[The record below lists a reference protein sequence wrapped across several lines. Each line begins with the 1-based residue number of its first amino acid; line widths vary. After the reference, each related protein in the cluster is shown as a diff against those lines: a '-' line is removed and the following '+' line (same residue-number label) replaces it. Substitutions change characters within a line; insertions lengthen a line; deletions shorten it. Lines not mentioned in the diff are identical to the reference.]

1 MPLTDTQIRNAKPRE
16 KPFKMGDALG
26 LFLLVQPSGGKL
38 WRLKY
43 RIAGKEKKLSL
54 GVYPDVGL
62 ASARK
67 ARDSARALI
76 ATGKDPSIEKQRRQ
90 ARMIVNHAGT
100 FELVAMEYFEKR
112 SKDGERPWAKVT
124 RNKAYWLLT
133 ELGPTLGQLPVT
145 EIEPP
150 DILAA
155 VRKIE
160 ARGNLESAK
169 RALQLAG
176 AVLRYAV
183 ATARLTSDPT
193 RDLKGALRS
202 PKVTHFAAI
211 LDPVEFGGLL
221 RALNGYTGNWSTL
234 MALKLAPHVFQRPGE
249 LRHAEWAEIN
259 FAEAVWVIPAEK
271 MKMRRPHT
279 VPLSRQSVAILSE
292 ARALGHEDD
301 RFVFPSVRS
310 ASRPLSENTL
320 NAALRRLGYTKEKM
334 TAHGFRSSAATM
346 LNESGKWSPDAIER
360 ALAHGDTDKVRA
372 AYHRGQHWNE
382 RVEMAQWWS
391 DYLDRLRDGG
401 DVIEF
406 PRTNKA

>member
-43 RIAGKEKKLSL
+43 RFAGKEKKLSL

-67 ARDSARALI
+67 ARDSAREMI

-90 ARMIVNHAGT
+90 ARMIVDHAGT

-124 RNKAYWLLT
+124 RSKADWLLT

-211 LDPVEFGGLL
+211 LDPVEFGELL
-221 RALNGYTGNWSTL
+221 RALDGYTGNWSTL
-234 MALKLAPHVFQRPGE
+234 MALRLAPHVFQRPGE

-259 FAEAVWVIPAEK
+259 FDEAVWVIPAEK

-279 VPLSRQSVAILSE
+279 VPLSRQSLAILRE
-292 ARALGHEDD
+292 TRALGHEDD
-301 RFVFPSVRS
+301 RLVFPSVRS

-334 TAHGFRSSAATM
+334 TAHGFRSSATTM

-401 DVIEF
+401 DVIKF
-406 PRTNKA
+406 PRSNEA